1 MPQALPAAD
10 HTGAFCYFCSCFSL
24 RGSCEHQ
31 YTGLHSCGMAIF
43 HASMAK
49 KPRQKKGQKPR
60 LESMCPESPEAEAVG
75 ASGSSGPAVNAGAS
89 SSSAPAVNVGASSS
103 SAPALNVGADCW
115 WEKDMARSL
124 KSWDFFERQAQVR
137 ARSRRLPRI

>member
-1 MPQALPAAD
+1 
-10 HTGAFCYFCSCFSL
+10 
-24 RGSCEHQ
+24 
-31 YTGLHSCGMAIF
+31 MAIF

-49 KPRQKKGQKPR
+49 KPRQRKGQKAS
-60 LESMCPESPEAEAVG
+60 LESMCPESPEA
-75 ASGSSGPAVNAGAS
+75 GPAAAS
-89 SSSAPAVNVGASSS
+89 SSSTPAVNVGASSS

-124 KSWDFFERQAQVR
+124 KSWEFFERQAKDR

>member
-1 MPQALPAAD
+1 
-10 HTGAFCYFCSCFSL
+10 
-24 RGSCEHQ
+24 
-31 YTGLHSCGMAIF
+31 
-43 HASMAK
+43 
-49 KPRQKKGQKPR
+49 
-60 LESMCPESPEAEAVG
+60 MCPESPEAEAVG

-103 SAPALNVGADCW
+103 SAPALNVGADSW